1 MEPDNRVDFT
11 GHSSGN
17 DREAEFTGGLR
28 AHGEMESVG
37 LPVKKSSGGPASP
50 EAAQPPGCSKNV
62 GQKHA
67 LCTASFHLTAQTYI
81 FFLFLFLNFLFIKD
95 IHAYPSKFGK
105 NRKV

>member
-1 MEPDNRVDFT
+1 MVDFT
-11 GHSSGN
+11 GHLSGN

-37 LPVKKSSGGPASP
+37 PPVKKSSGGPASP

-67 LCTASFHLTAQTYI
+67 LYTASFRLTAQTYI
-81 FFLFLFLNFLFIKD
+81 FFLFLFFKLSVYKR
-95 IHAYPSKFGK
+95 YTC
-105 NRKV
+105 